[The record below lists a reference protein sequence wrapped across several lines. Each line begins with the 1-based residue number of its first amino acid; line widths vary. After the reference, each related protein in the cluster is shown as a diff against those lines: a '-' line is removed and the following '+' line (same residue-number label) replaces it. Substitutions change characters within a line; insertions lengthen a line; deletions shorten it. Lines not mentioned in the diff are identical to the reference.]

1 MNKELFSST
10 CETIL
15 KGEYQKNGIGTLQEK
30 TLHKILKCYF
40 EPYEINREVKIGGYV
55 ADIVGENGIIEIQT
69 QQFNAMR
76 KKLEVFLSVG
86 IVTVVYPIAH
96 IKWLSWIDTET
107 GQKTK
112 SRKSPKIGQIYSI
125 IDELYKIK
133 FLLTNPNL
141 HFCIALIDME
151 EYRYLNGWSRDK
163 KKGSSRFDRIPT
175 DIYDEVYIEN
185 LNDYL
190 KFIPENL
197 PMSFSSAEYKKSTGL
212 SLPSARTALNVL
224 HYIGVLKRV
233 GKKGNSYLYEKNI

>member
-1 MNKELFSST
+1 MDKELFLSA
-10 CETIL
+10 CDKIIN
-15 KGEYQKNGIGTLQEK
+15 GEKQKNGIGTLQEK

-40 EPYEINREVKIGGYV
+40 EPFEINQEVRIGGYV

-69 QQFNAMR
+69 RNFNAMR
-76 KKLEVFLSVG
+76 KKLEVFLTAG
-86 IVTVVYPIAH
+86 NVTVVYPIAH

-107 GQKTK
+107 GQNTK
-112 SRKSPKIGQIYSI
+112 RRKSPKVGKIYSI

-133 FLLTNPNL
+133 FLLPNPNL

-175 DIYDEVYIEN
+175 DIYDEVYIES

-190 KFIPENL
+190 NSIPEDL
-197 PMSFSSAEYKKSTGL
+197 PKAFSSAEYKKSTGL
-212 SLPSARTALNVL
+212 SLKSARTAMNVF

-233 GKKGNSYLYEKNI
+233 GKQGNAYLYEKNI